1 MAVEIK
7 IPQLGRSMQSPILVE
22 WRVKE
27 GGRIEQ
33 GNSILVIESEK
44 IRNDIEAEASGFVHI
59 LMKEGNQAKVGSVV
73 GLIAETKEE
82 LAELQKEKPQGK
94 PAPLAEVKEA
104 PQVEAAQV
112 STASPPGAKVKE
124 GEHIRISPVARK
136 LAAEHMI
143 DITTITGTGPGG
155 RIVRE
160 DVEKAISAKGTAPA
174 AAAAP
179 VVETCEGKQV
189 KEIIPLTG
197 MRGAIAEHM
206 HRSLAIS
213 AQVTIMGEIDMAQT
227 VKLRND
233 LVAQES
239 VIGSR
244 ITYTAIFVLAAVRAL
259 RDSPVVNSSIIDDEI
274 KVWENV
280 NIGVAIALEKG
291 LTVPVIKDADQ
302 KSLTEIDKAIKD
314 LTEKAR
320 QGKLTQD
327 DIEGGTFTVS
337 NVGAVGVGY
346 RFSTVIINQPQSAIL
361 GMGSIT
367 DRAQVRDGQIVI
379 RPIVTYSFTYDH
391 RAIDGAVAARFMA
404 TVIRL
409 LENPNLLIV

>member
-7 IPQLGRSMQSPILVE
+7 IPQLGRSMQKPTLVE
-22 WRVKE
+22 WKVKE
-27 GGRIEQ
+27 GDRAEQ
-33 GNSILVIESEK
+33 GSSILVIESEK
-44 IRNDIEAEASGFVHI
+44 IRNDIEAEISGFLHI
-59 LMKEGNQAKVGSVV
+59 LVEEGNQAAVGSVV
-73 GLIAETKEE
+73 GFIAETKEE
-82 LAELQKEKPQGK
+82 LAALQKERPRGK
-94 PAPLAEVKEA
+94 PAPVAEPKEA

-112 STASPPGAKVKE
+112 GAAPSTEAKVKE
-124 GEHIRISPVARK
+124 GERIRISPVARK
-136 LAAEHMI
+136 LAEEHLI
-143 DITTITGTGPGG
+143 DITTIGGTGPGG

-160 DVEKAISAKGTAPA
+160 DVEKAVQAKVAAPA
-174 AAAAP
+174 AAPPA
-179 VVETCEGKQV
+179 ETYEGKQI
-189 KEIIPLTG
+189 KEVIPLTG

-239 VIGSR
+239 VIGTR
-244 ITYTAIFVLAAVRAL
+244 ITYTAIFVLAAARAL
-259 RDSPVVNSSIIDDEI
+259 KENPIINSSVIDNEI
-274 KVWENV
+274 KVWEDI
-280 NIGVAIALEKG
+280 NIGVAMALEKG
-291 LTVPVIKDADQ
+291 LVAPVLKNADE
-302 KSLTEIDKAIKD
+302 KSLAEVDQAIKD

-320 QGKLTQD
+320 QGKLAVD
-327 DIEGGTFTVS
+327 DITGGTFTVS
-337 NVGAVGVGY
+337 NIGAVGVGY

-379 RPIVTYSFTYDH
+379 RPIMTYSLTYDH
-391 RAIDGAVAARFMA
+391 RATDGTVAARFMA

>member
-1 MAVEIK
+1 MATRIVV
-7 IPQLGRSMQSPILVE
+7 PHLGEGMVAATLVE
-22 WRVKE
+22 WKVKE
-27 GGRIEQ
+27 GDRAEQ
-33 GNSILVIESEK
+33 GSSILVIESEK
-44 IRNDIEAEASGFVHI
+44 IRNDIEAEISGFLHI
-59 LMKEGNQAKVGSVV
+59 LVEEGNQAEVGSVV

-82 LAELQKEKPQGK
+82 LAALQKEQPRGT
-94 PAPLAEVKEA
+94 PAPVAEPEEA
-104 PQVEAAQV
+104 PPVEAAQV
-112 STASPPGAKVKE
+112 GAALPTEVKVKE
-124 GEHIRISPVARK
+124 GERIRISPVARK
-136 LAAEHMI
+136 LAEEHLI
-143 DITTITGTGPGG
+143 DITPIVGTGPGG

-160 DVEKAISAKGTAPA
+160 DVEKAVQAKVAVPA
-174 AAAAP
+174 AAP
-179 VVETCEGKQV
+179 PTETYEGKRV
-189 KEIIPLTG
+189 KEVIPLTG

-239 VIGSR
+239 VIGTR
-244 ITYTAIFVLAAVRAL
+244 ITYTAIFVLAAAKAL
-259 RDSPVVNSSIIDDEI
+259 KENPIINSSVIDNEI
-274 KVWENV
+274 KVWEDI
-280 NIGVAIALEKG
+280 NIGVAMALEKG
-291 LTVPVIKDADQ
+291 LVVPVLKKADE
-302 KSLTEIDKAIKD
+302 KSLAEVDQAIKD

-320 QGKLTQD
+320 QGKLAVD
-327 DIEGGTFTVS
+327 DITGGTFTVS
-337 NVGAVGVGY
+337 NIGAVGVGY

-379 RPIVTYSFTYDH
+379 RPIMTYSLTYDH
-391 RAIDGAVAARFMA
+391 RATDGTVAARFMA

>member
-7 IPQLGRSMQSPILVE
+7 IPQLGRSMQKPTLVE
-22 WRVKE
+22 WKVKE
-27 GGRIEQ
+27 GDRAEQ
-33 GNSILVIESEK
+33 GSSILVIESEK
-44 IRNDIEAEASGFVHI
+44 IRNDIEAEISGFLHI
-59 LMKEGNQAKVGSVV
+59 LVEEGNQAAVGSVV
-73 GLIAETKEE
+73 GFIAETKEE
-82 LAELQKEKPQGK
+82 LAALQKEQPRGK
-94 PAPLAEVKEA
+94 PTPVAEPKEA
-104 PQVEAAQV
+104 PPVEAAQV
-112 STASPPGAKVKE
+112 GAVLPTEAKVKE
-124 GEHIRISPVARK
+124 GERIRISPVARK
-136 LAAEHMI
+136 LAEEHLM
-143 DITTITGTGPGG
+143 DITTIVGTGPGG

-160 DVEKAISAKGTAPA
+160 DVEKAVQAKAAAPA
-174 AAAAP
+174 AAPPA
-179 VVETCEGKQV
+179 ETYEGKRV
-189 KEIIPLTG
+189 KEVLPLTG

-239 VIGSR
+239 VIGTR
-244 ITYTAIFVLAAVRAL
+244 ITYTAIFVLAAAKAL
-259 RDSPVVNSSIIDDEI
+259 KENPIINSGVIDNEI
-274 KVWENV
+274 KVWEDI
-280 NIGVAIALEKG
+280 NIGVAMALEKG
-291 LTVPVIKDADQ
+291 LVVPVLKNADE
-302 KSLTEIDKAIKD
+302 KSLAEVDQAIKD

-320 QGKLTQD
+320 QGKLAVD
-327 DIEGGTFTVS
+327 DMTGGTFTVS
-337 NVGAVGVGY
+337 NIGAVGVGY

-379 RPIVTYSFTYDH
+379 RPIMTYSLTYDH
-391 RAIDGAVAARFMA
+391 RATDGTVAARFMA

>member
-1 MAVEIK
+1 
-7 IPQLGRSMQSPILVE
+7 
-22 WRVKE
+22 
-27 GGRIEQ
+27 
-33 GNSILVIESEK
+33 VIESEK
-44 IRNDIEAEASGFVHI
+44 ISNDIEAETSGFVHI
-59 LMKEGNQAKVGSVV
+59 LVKEGNQAEVGSVV

-82 LAELQKEKPQGK
+82 LAELQKEKPQGR
-94 PAPLAEVKEA
+94 P
-104 PQVEAAQV
+104 
-112 STASPPGAKVKE
+112 
-124 GEHIRISPVARK
+124 
-136 LAAEHMI
+136 
-143 DITTITGTGPGG
+143 
-155 RIVRE
+155 
-160 DVEKAISAKGTAPA
+160 APA
-174 AAAAP
+174 AASA
-179 VVETCEGKQV
+179 VEGCEGKQV
-189 KEIIPLTG
+189 KETIPLTG

-213 AQVTIMGEIDMAQT
+213 AQVTIMGEIDMTQT

-244 ITYTAIFVLAAVRAL
+244 ITYTAIFVLAVVRAL
-259 RDSPVVNSSIIDDEI
+259 RDNPVVNSSIIDNEI
-274 KVWENV
+274 KVWENI

-291 LTVPVIKDADQ
+291 LTVPVIKDAGQ

-327 DIEGGTFTVS
+327 DIEGGTFTTS
-337 NVGAVGVGY
+337 NIGAVDVGY

-391 RAIDGAVAARFMA
+391 RAIDRAVAARFMA
-404 TVIRL
+404 TVIQL
-409 LENPNLLIV
+409 LENPSLLLA